1 MNLFLSTGG
10 YEPPPPHINHIGVNN
25 KPLTA
30 CLFTT
35 ALYQDQSREKMARRF
50 LILAQGSLHNSTMKL
65 TAHCKDSRD
74 RTVMIVDSYDC
85 GQP

>member
-1 MNLFLSTGG
+1 MNLFLS
-10 YEPPPPHINHIGVNN
+10 NHIGVNN

-50 LILAQGSLHNSTMKL
+50 LILAQVILHNSTMKL
-65 TAHCKDSRD
+65 TVHYKDSRD
-74 RTVMIVDSYDC
+74 RTVMIVDSRDRTAMIVDRYDS
-85 GQP
+85 